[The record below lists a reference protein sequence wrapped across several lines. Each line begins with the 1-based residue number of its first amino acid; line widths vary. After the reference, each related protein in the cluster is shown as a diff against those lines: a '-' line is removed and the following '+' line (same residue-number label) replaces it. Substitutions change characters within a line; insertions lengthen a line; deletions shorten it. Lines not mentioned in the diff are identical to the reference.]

1 MRPITDIRRDNLR
14 RLIDDNDGPSAVA
27 IRLGYVNSS
36 FMAQLAG
43 PNPIRNVTEKTA
55 RKYEEKLGLPPGWFD
70 TEGAQRVRITDSGLE
85 YIVAHHI
92 DHTQQTSTPVNQGV
106 SQPNSPVNAD
116 EQVDLLALVKL
127 VGKLCE
133 EKNVQMPV
141 TKFADL
147 VALALVDAQ
156 AHGGHAREEHLASV
170 IQLLK

>member
-14 RLIDDNDGPSAVA
+14 RLIADNDVPSAVA
-27 IRLGYVNSS
+27 TKLGYVNSS

-55 RKYEEKLGLPPGWFD
+55 RSYEAKLGLPTGWFD
-70 TEGAQRVRITDSGLE
+70 TEGAQRVRITDSGFD

-92 DHTQQTSTPVNQGV
+92 DHTQQSAPPVSSGV
-106 SQPNSPVNAD
+106 RQIASVMMGDS
-116 EQVDLLALVKL
+116 EVDLLALIKL

-133 EKNVQMPV
+133 EKNVEMPV

-156 AHGGHAREEHLASV
+156 AHGGHAREEHLACV

>member
-14 RLIDDNDGPSAVA
+14 RLIEDNDGPSAVA
-27 IRLGYVNSS
+27 TMLGYVNSS

-55 RKYEEKLGLPPGWFD
+55 RKYEEKLGLPSGWFD

-85 YIVAHHI
+85 HIVAHHI
-92 DHTQQTSTPVNQGV
+92 DHTQQTSTPLTQSV
-106 SQPNSPVNAD
+106 SQPNVSVSAD
-116 EQVDLLALVKL
+116 DQVDLLALIKL

-156 AHGGHAREEHLASV
+156 SHGGHVREEHLASV